1 MPKWFF
7 ACGERTFGSVKDA
20 LLAALDRNEFV
31 LYFQPHVSLANG
43 KIDGAEALIR
53 WQHPDQG
60 LLAPGA
66 FIPFAEEVG
75 LVTKIGAWV
84 MQETARL
91 SRPWRTAN
99 PDFHIWFNLSGAEF
113 KDPALLSRLQGL
125 GDDLWGIGVEI
136 NESVAMDNVDETLTI
151 MNALHKA
158 GLFIALDDFGTGY
171 TSLQHLKRLPID
183 VLKIDR
189 VFVAGLPQD
198 KSLVEVLLSIARAF
212 SFATLAEGIET
223 AEQAAALHAVGCE
236 FGQGYFYA
244 RPMPA
249 DDFSK
254 LVGPVKNS

>member
-1 MPKWFF
+1 M
-7 ACGERTFGSVKDA
+7 KDA

-31 LYFQPHVSLANG
+31 LYFQPDVSLVNG
-43 KIDGAEALIR
+43 KIEGAEALIR

-60 LLAPGA
+60 LLGPAA
-66 FIPFAEEVG
+66 FIPFAEELG
-75 LVTKIGAWV
+75 LVTEIGAWV

-99 PDFHIWFNLSGAEF
+99 PDFHIWFNLSASEF
-113 KDPALLSRLQGL
+113 KDPALLSRLHGL

-136 NESVAMDNVDETLTI
+136 DESVAMENVNETLNI
-151 MNALHKA
+151 MNALHKL

-189 VFVAGLPQD
+189 VFVSGLPHDKQD
-198 KSLVEVLLSIARAF
+198 RSLLEVLLSIARAF

-223 AEQAAALHAVGCE
+223 VEQAAALRSAGCE
-236 FGQGYFYA
+236 LGQGYFYA

-249 DDFSK
+249 DDFSLFIK
-254 LVGPVKNS
+254 QSATASR

>member
-1 MPKWFF
+1 M
-7 ACGERTFGSVKDA
+7 KDA

-31 LYFQPHVSLANG
+31 LYFQPHMSLVNN
-43 KIDGAEALIR
+43 KIEGAEALIR
-53 WQHPDQG
+53 WQHPEQG
-60 LLAPGA
+60 LLGPDA
-66 FIPFAEEVG
+66 FIPFAEKNG
-75 LVTKIGAWV
+75 LVTEIGAWV

-113 KDPALLSRLQGL
+113 KDPALLSRLLKL

-136 NESVAMDNVDETLTI
+136 NESVAMENVNETLSI

-189 VFVAGLPQD
+189 VFVSGLPHDKQD
-198 KSLVEVLLSIARAF
+198 RSLVEVLLSIARAF

-223 AEQAAALHAVGCE
+223 EEQALALRSVGCE
-236 FGQGYFYA
+236 LGQGYFYA

-249 DDFSK
+249 DDFSQFMK
-254 LVGPVKNS
+254 QAATASR

>member
-1 MPKWFF
+1 M
-7 ACGERTFGSVKDA
+7 KDA

-53 WQHPDQG
+53 WQHPDRG
-60 LLAPGA
+60 LLSPGA
-66 FIPFAEEVG
+66 FIPFAEENG
-75 LVTKIGAWV
+75 LVTVIGAWV

-99 PDFHIWFNLSGAEF
+99 PDFHVWFNLSGPEF
-113 KDPALLSRLQGL
+113 NDPTLVSRLMAL
-125 GDDLWGIGVEI
+125 DDDLWGMGVEVSE
-136 NESVAMDNVDETLTI
+136 NVAMANVDKTLTV

-183 VLKIDR
+183 VLKIDG
-189 VFVAGLPQD
+189 VFVNGLPDNKQD
-198 KSLVEVLLSIARAF
+198 GAIVEALLSIARAF
-212 SFATLAEGIET
+212 SFATLAENVET
-223 AEQAAALHAVGCE
+223 EAQAAALRAAGCGL
-236 FGQGYFYA
+236 GQGYLYA

-249 DDFSK
+249 DDFTAFVERSATA
-254 LVGPVKNS
+254 SRA

>member
-1 MPKWFF
+1 M
-7 ACGERTFGSVKDA
+7 KDA

-31 LYFQPHVSLANG
+31 LYFQPHVSLVNG
-43 KIDGAEALIR
+43 KVEGAEALIR

-60 LLAPGA
+60 LLAPAA

-75 LVTKIGAWV
+75 LVTEIGAWV

-91 SRPWRTAN
+91 SRPWRTAD
-99 PDFHIWFNLSGAEF
+99 PDFHIWFNLSDAEF
-113 KDPALLSRLQGL
+113 KDPRLLTRLNALG
-125 GDDLWGIGVEI
+125 GDLWGIGVEI
-136 NESVAMDNVDETLTI
+136 NESVAMKDVGETLTI

-171 TSLQHLKRLPID
+171 TSLQHLKHLPID

-189 VFVAGLPQD
+189 VFVSGLPHDRQD

-212 SFATLAEGIET
+212 SFATMAEGIET
-223 AEQAAALHAVGCE
+223 EEQAAALRALGCE
-236 FGQGYFYA
+236 LGQGYLYA

-249 DDFSK
+249 NDFSQFIK
-254 LVGPVKNS
+254 RSTTASR